1 MRYFY
6 YVVLW
11 VIFKEFVCFKYS
23 ILRFYSV
30 LNNVFEFFLVMKVIW
45 VEKVYFFIRRMLI
58 LFLVYFVLSILFW
71 LFLKLI

>member
-11 VIFKEFVCFKYS
+11 VVFKEFVCFKYS

-45 VEKVYFFIRRMLI
+45 VEKVYFL
-58 LFLVYFVLSILFW
+58 LEEC
-71 LFLKLI
+71 